1 MYGIRLRSTTRDD
14 LDFVVSA
21 EQDPENQRF
30 IIPWPR
36 ERHAAALSDPNIAHQ
51 ILHHDFHGSVGV
63 VILAGLTDPHDN
75 LEFRRIVV
83 TVKRRGFG
91 RTAVRHV
98 KRFAFVERRA
108 HRLWLDV
115 KEQNHR
121 ARSLYESEGFT
132 LEGVQRECLKG
143 AEGFES
149 LVVMSMLA
157 SEYSE
162 A

>member
-1 MYGIRLRSTTRDD
+1 
-14 LDFVVSA
+14 
-21 EQDPENQRF
+21 
-30 IIPWPR
+30 
-36 ERHAAALSDPNIAHQ
+36 
-51 ILHHDFHGSVGV
+51 
-63 VILAGLTDPHDN
+63 
-75 LEFRRIVV
+75 
-83 TVKRRGFG
+83 
-91 RTAVRHV
+91 V

-132 LEGVQRECLKG
+132 LEGVLRECLKG